1 MPATPRLSRPARLAA
16 AALCCAAPAAAHHPG
31 SHAYR
36 QPDGRVRV
44 EAVAQ
49 ATDACTR
56 LGAVRAVAPDGLAPV
71 PGSAAATARLERR
84 GDGPCATVVTAVRA
98 EAVLDLDRDARQV
111 LLYVLAPDGRVAA
124 TERLPIR

>member
-1 MPATPRLSRPARLAA
+1 MDERVHLLRPLVLAA
-16 AALCCAAPAAAHHPG
+16 AVLMDGGTALAHHPG

-44 EAVAQ
+44 EVAAQ

-56 LGAVRAVAPDGLAPV
+56 VATILPGTPAGVAPV
-71 PGSAAATARLERR
+71 PGSAAVVARLERR
-84 GDGPCATVVTAVRA
+84 TAEPCATVVTAVKA
-98 EAVLDLDRDARQV
+98 EAVLDLGPGVRQI
-111 LLYVLAPDGRVAA
+111 LLYVTAPDGTVAA